1 MSTKKSEHLGMHS
14 NFVFFGHFI
23 AFISS
28 FFMLIIL
35 LFFYWFFGVKDLA
48 GILFLVLW
56 ISMLIGMVYLQ
67 SKIVSL
73 KLRDGVLKVQ
83 NLFVDEVIG
92 KNEFIG
98 IERTFLPMFS
108 YKMKTANMGTKYFI
122 VFGLFKWRS
131 VEELEVDMNQR
142 VSEYLH
148 I

>member
-1 MSTKKSEHLGMHS
+1 MHS

>member
-1 MSTKKSEHLGMHS
+1 
-14 NFVFFGHFI
+14 
-23 AFISS
+23 
-28 FFMLIIL
+28 MLIIL